1 MKSLDSLKIEQE
13 PGNQLVLLRL
23 TGTVDA
29 HTFDQLESSLDALFQ
44 KNVFSLVVDMAG
56 VRYASSAGIGVFIG
70 ALAKAR
76 QEKGDLVLMNISPE
90 VLEVFD
96 ILGLTPMFFIAPDID
111 AAAVHL
117 EKARTEAQ

>member
-1 MKSLDSLKIEQE
+1 M
-13 PGNQLVLLRL
+13 
-23 TGTVDA
+23 
-29 HTFDQLESSLDALFQ
+29 
-44 KNVFSLVVDMAG
+44 
-56 VRYASSAGIGVFIG
+56 FIG